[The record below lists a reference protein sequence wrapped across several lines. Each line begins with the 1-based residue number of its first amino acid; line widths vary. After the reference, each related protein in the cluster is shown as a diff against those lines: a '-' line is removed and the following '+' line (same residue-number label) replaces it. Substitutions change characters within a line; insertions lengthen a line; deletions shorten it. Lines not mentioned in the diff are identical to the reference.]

1 MKPKIL
7 VIGSTGKLG
16 SKLLRFTSKNN
27 ISIDAICCFTNKKK
41 LILQTNKYNI
51 KYKFVLSDLNDNK
64 KLFDYI
70 KLKKIDIIY
79 FLDYGSQS
87 LKYLIHFLKFQSK
100 SYIAIANKELIIAG
114 GKILMTAISKK
125 KCTFIPLDSEHFSL
139 INLKL
144 IDSQI
149 NKISITA
156 SGGPFYFKKDLNL
169 NKVSISNV
177 LSHPKWSMGKNNLI
191 DSSNFINKILE
202 IFELSY
208 IYNINLN
215 KIDFVV
221 SPEAF
226 IHSIIQ
232 FNDNTIS
239 LNCFN
244 NDMLIT
250 LIKPLS
256 FFYNL
261 KYNNEYKLFYNH
273 KSYYFEKFADNRFEI
288 IRKLKKIL
296 NFSHFEVIQFMLL
309 NNFAQKK
316 YLSGKIGYLD
326 IVPFILKRIEFGSKK
341 YKLDNLNNIDK
352 TLELLTNKYD
362 NL

>member
-1 MKPKIL
+1 MIPKIL

-16 SKLLRFTSKNN
+16 SKLLKFTSKNN
-27 ISIDAICCFTNKKK
+27 IDIDAICCFSNKKK
-41 LILQTNKYNI
+41 LNLQTNNYKI
-51 KYKFVLSDLNDNK
+51 KHKFVLSDLNDKN
-64 KLFDYI
+64 KLFNYI
-70 KLKKIDIIY
+70 KFKKINIVY

-87 LKYLIHFLKFQSK
+87 LKYLIHFLKYQSK

-139 INLKL
+139 FNLQL
-144 IDSQI
+144 VDSQI
-149 NKISITA
+149 KKISITA
-156 SGGPFYFKKDLNL
+156 SGGPFYFNKNLNL
-169 NKVSISNV
+169 NNVSVSNV
-177 LSHPKWSMGKNNLI
+177 LSHPKWSMGNNNLI

-226 IHSIIQ
+226 IHSIVH

-239 LNCFN
+239 FNCFN

-261 KYNNEYKLFYNH
+261 EYKNDQKLFYNH

-316 YLSGKIGYLD
+316 YLSGKIKYLD

-341 YKLDNLNNIDK
+341 YKLDHLNDIDR
-352 TLELLTNKYD
+352 TLELLINKYE
-362 NL
+362 NF

>member
-1 MKPKIL
+1 MTPNIL

-16 SKLLRFTSKNN
+16 TKLLKFSYKNN
-27 ISIDAICCFTNKKK
+27 IKIDSICCFNNHKK
-41 LILQTNKYNI
+41 LLSQSKNFKIKNKFI
-51 KYKFVLSDLNDNK
+51 LSDLNDRQ
-64 KLFDYI
+64 KLLKYI
-70 KLKKIDIIY
+70 KQKKINIVY

-87 LKYLIHFLKFQSK
+87 IKYLIHFLNYQSN
-100 SYIAIANKELIIAG
+100 SLIAVANKELIIAG
-114 GKILMTAISKK
+114 GKILMSAIVKK

-139 INLKL
+139 FNLKL

-149 NKISITA
+149 KKISITA
-156 SGGPFYFKKDLNL
+156 SGGPFYFNKKLNL
-169 NKVSISNV
+169 RNVSFSKV

-208 IYNINLN
+208 IYNINLD

-226 IHSIIQ
+226 IHSIVQ
-232 FNDNTIS
+232 FNDHTIS
-239 LNCFN
+239 FNCFN

-256 FFYNL
+256 FFYDFD
-261 KYNNEYKLFYNH
+261 YKNKTKHLYHHN
-273 KSYYFEKFADNRFEI
+273 SYYFEKFSDNRFEI
-288 IRKLKKIL
+288 IKKYKKIL

-309 NNFAQKK
+309 NNLAQKK
-316 YLSGKIGYLD
+316 YLSGKIRYLD
-326 IVPFILKRIEFGSKK
+326 IVPYILKRIEFGSKK
-341 YKLDNLNNIDK
+341 YKLNNLNNICNA
-352 TLELLTNKYD
+352 LEFLTNKYEKF
-362 NL
+362 

>member
-1 MKPKIL
+1 MTPKIL
-7 VIGSTGKLG
+7 IIGSTGKLG
-16 SKLLRFTSKNN
+16 SKLLKFAFNN
-27 ISIDAICCFTNKKK
+27 DIKIDAICCFKNQKK
-41 LILQTNKYNI
+41 LISQSHKFKI
-51 KYKFVLSDLNDNK
+51 KNKFVLSKFNDEK
-64 KLFDYI
+64 KLFEYI
-70 KLKKIDIIY
+70 KLKKINIVY

-87 LKYLIHFLKFQSK
+87 IKYINHFLSYQFK
-100 SYIAIANKELIIAG
+100 SVIAIANKELIIAG
-114 GKILMTAISKK
+114 GKILMSSILKK

-139 INLKL
+139 FNLNPT
-144 IDSQI
+144 DSQI
-149 NKISITA
+149 KKISITA
-156 SGGPFYFKKDLNL
+156 SGGPFYFDKNINL
-169 NKVSISNV
+169 NSVSFSNV
-177 LSHPKWSMGKNNLI
+177 LSHPKWSMGNNNLI

-226 IHSIIQ
+226 IHSIVH

-256 FFYNL
+256 FFYKFNY
-261 KYNNEYKLFYNH
+261 KNKSKLFYNH
-273 KSYYFEKFADNRFEI
+273 NSYYFENFSDNRFEI
-288 IRKLKKIL
+288 VKKLKKIL
-296 NFSHFEVIQFMLL
+296 NFSHYEVIQFMLL
-309 NNFAQKK
+309 NNIAQKK
-316 YLSGKIGYLD
+316 YLSGKIKYLD

-341 YKLDNLNNIDK
+341 YKLNNLNVIEK
-352 TLELLTNKYD
+352 TLKKLINKYEQF
-362 NL
+362 